1 MTEKLPDR
9 ATKPAGRR
17 TDAPGL
23 APDADPP
30 KESRRGFLWT
40 TWMGL
45 LGIAAAEAAWIVSR
59 ILRPRA
65 DPGLGEGDRIEV
77 AGPVDRFPVGSVT
90 AFQAGGFYLVRLDNG
105 GFLAV
110 SRVCTHL
117 GCTVPWIADEGRF
130 VCPCHASAFDL
141 RGEVVSPPAARP
153 LDLFEVRIE
162 NRIVKVNLANATRR
176 SAFRADQV
184 THG

>member
-1 MTEKLPDR
+1 MSEKRPEEASEAAGKRADAEQLP
-9 ATKPAGRR
+9 
-17 TDAPGL
+17 
-23 APDADPP
+23 PDANTPT
-30 KESRRGFLWT
+30 ESRRGFLWT

-77 AGPVDRFPVGSVT
+77 AGPVDRFPPGSVT

-117 GCTVPWIADEGRF
+117 GCTVPWIAEQGHF
-130 VCPCHASAFDL
+130 ICPCHASAFDL
-141 RGEVVSPPAARP
+141 RGEVVSPPAPRP